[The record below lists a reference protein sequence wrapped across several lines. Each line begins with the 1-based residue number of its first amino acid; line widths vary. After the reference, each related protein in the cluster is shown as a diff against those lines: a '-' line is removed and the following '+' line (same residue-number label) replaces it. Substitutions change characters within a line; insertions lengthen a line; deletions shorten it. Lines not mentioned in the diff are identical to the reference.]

1 MGGHMGKLTAST
13 VKNAKAG
20 SLADGQGLY
29 LLVKPTG
36 ARSWMLRVQVDG
48 RRRDVGLGSVDLAPR
63 KTASGEP
70 VDDIPILQ
78 RRLLTLAEAREK
90 AAILRRLAKA
100 GRDPVA
106 ERDKDR
112 RASRTFKDAA
122 EAYRM
127 SMAATWTKAHS
138 ARFIASLTEHVYPH
152 IGGKAVDQIEAADMR
167 DALGPIWTTKPVTA
181 GKLRQRIAAVLN
193 YSNSEGWRATEA
205 PLRALSFML
214 GDRPVGGNYP
224 AMPFEDVPAFVA
236 ELEADTET
244 MGKLALRFL
253 IFTAARS
260 GEVRKTTWAHIDLKG
275 RLWNRPADL
284 MKGKNSK
291 AHSVTL
297 NDQAVAVLKQAAE
310 QGGAKPDAPVF
321 PSSKGQAL
329 SDMTISKIMRDKG
342 LDYVPHGFRSSF
354 RDWAAER
361 MPSIPD
367 PVAEAALA
375 HKVSD
380 KVVAAYKRTTF
391 IELRRQLLDAWG
403 LFAAG
408 QGAKVVQ
415 LASARA

>member
-1 MGGHMGKLTAST
+1 MGKLTAVM
-13 VKNAKAG
+13 VKNVKAG
-20 SLADGQGLY
+20 RHADGEGLY

-36 ARSWMLRVQVDG
+36 ARSWLLRVQFDG
-48 RRRDVGLGSVDLAPR
+48 SRRDIGLGSVDLAAR
-63 KTASGEP
+63 KQAVPGASDDP
-70 VDDIPILQ
+70 LHDIPILE

-122 EAYRM
+122 EAYKK
-127 SMAATWTKAHS
+127 SMAGTWTHAHA
-138 ARFIASLTEHVYPH
+138 ARFINSLTEHAYPH
-152 IGGKAVDQIEAADMR
+152 IGAKAVDQIDASAMR
-167 DALGPIWTTKPVTA
+167 DALGPIWTTMPVTA

-193 YSNSEGWRATEA
+193 YSNSEGWRPTEA

-214 GDRPVGGNYP
+214 GDRPNGGNYP
-224 AMPFEDVPAFVA
+224 AMPFEEVPAFVA
-236 ELEADTET
+236 ELEADAET

-253 IFTAARS
+253 IFTGARS
-260 GEVRKTTWAHIDLKG
+260 GEVRKTTWAHVDLEG
-275 RLWNRPADL
+275 RLWSRPAEI
-284 MKGKNSK
+284 MKGRKAK
-291 AHSVTL
+291 AHAVTL
-297 NDQAVAVLKQAAE
+297 NDQAIAVLKRAAE
-310 QGGAKPDAPVF
+310 LGGMKSDAPVF
-321 PSSKGQAL
+321 PGSKGQAL

-342 LDYVPHGFRSSF
+342 LSYVPHGFRSSF

-375 HKVSD
+375 HIVPD

-403 LFAAG
+403 LFAVG
-408 QGAKVVQ
+408 NGAKVVQ
-415 LASARA
+415 LATARA